1 MKNHF
6 MGNPLSLSLLA
17 FQAIIIGTLTSC
29 VSVEVPF
36 GPVPKSEKAHAPKPN
51 PPFVAFPTSTADEA
65 WISEKTGNT
74 ISYLSECKK
83 NEERIEDVALDAAR
97 AIEQARILKTT
108 RGTIDS
114 KPTSELLVAGKV
126 DSHPVKMALAV
137 FRDKDCLFSLTYG
150 GLEEN
155 FNKEAGEF
163 EAFKEGFRVP

>member
-6 MGNPLSLSLLA
+6 VGNPLRISLLA
-17 FQAIIIGTLTSC
+17 FQAIFIGALTSC

-36 GPVPKSEKAHAPKPN
+36 GPVPKAEKAHAEKPDS
-51 PPFVAFPTSTADEA
+51 PFVAFPTSTADEA

-83 NEERIEDVALDAAR
+83 SEERIEDVALDAAR
-97 AIEQARILKTT
+97 AIEQARILKKTT
-108 RGTIDS
+108 GSIDS
-114 KPTSELLVAGKV
+114 KPTSELLVSGKV

-155 FNKEAGEF
+155 FTKELKEF
-163 EAFKEGFRVP
+163 EAFKEGFRAP